1 MPATT
6 TNAIMTTT
14 PYSPLTYRYLSLQ
27 SVVAQA
33 YATARRHF
41 LNAFYS
47 SNTGSGHAPYPGDT
61 VMSIPW
67 LTRTLEAGGAIPKG
81 ATITSADFL
90 GLDGNRGLA
99 GVMTKIVVTYTL
111 SDNKDGKDDS
121 HQVHLI
127 MKRSADKR
135 MARLGS
141 IISGNAREVI
151 FYGSD
156 LAKELLPSTLLP
168 KIYYTHGS
176 IWLGEYVVVME
187 DIKKRRAEELAQDQT
202 NTSRK
207 PPVDVNFVFGN
218 QIWGLP
224 DSIDPTTL
232 PQSIDMLD
240 HMFLTAAEM
249 HAQHWNDKRLLELDW
264 LKTTGWYKGTNR
276 VGWEWSVQAGHFGW
290 EKGKAMSA
298 SGEFEVKYSDK
309 VVKVMDDA
317 FKRASW
323 DRLQKRLQDKSLP
336 FTLTHGDFH
345 AANTILDRSS
355 ATEPASIC
363 MYDWSEVCIWEPT
376 TDLGQTIISDVP
388 VSVFKTHAR
397 VALKKYWGR
406 LIELGAFEPEEYPF
420 ETCWRSFLR
429 GGIEK
434 WLWTFGIL
442 CSYPGMPAKAVQY
455 FHDQILAFIE
465 LAGDV
470 EDDFYEISTVVC
482 FAPPNRH

>member
-1 MPATT
+1 MASTATT
-6 TNAIMTTT
+6 LTTTATT
-14 PYSPLTYRYLSLQ
+14 PYSPLTFHLLSLQ
-27 SVVAQA
+27 SAVAQA
-33 YATARRHF
+33 YANARR
-41 LNAFYS
+41 LLLATFYS
-47 SNTGSGHAPYPGDT
+47 STAGSGHAPYPGDT
-61 VMSIPW
+61 EMSIPW
-67 LTRTLEAGGAIPKG
+67 LTATLQAKGGIPHG

-99 GVMTKIVVTYTL
+99 GVMTKILVTYTL
-111 SDNKDGKDDS
+111 PNSKDDT

-135 MARLGS
+135 SSRLGN
-141 IISGNAREVI
+141 IISGNSREVV

-156 LAKELLPSTLLP
+156 IAKDLLPSTILP

-187 DIKKRRAEELAQDQT
+187 DIKKRRAEELAQDT
-202 NTSRK
+202 NNNTSRK

-218 QIWGLP
+218 QIWGVP
-224 DSIDPTTL
+224 DSIDRASL
-232 PQSIDMLD
+232 PPSADMLD
-240 HMFLTAAEM
+240 QMFLTAAEM
-249 HAQHWNDKRLLELDW
+249 HAQHWNDQRLLKLDW
-264 LKTTGWYKGTNR
+264 LKSTGWYKGSNR
-276 VGWEWSVQAGHFGW
+276 VVWEWSLQAGAVSW

-298 SGEFEVKYSDK
+298 SGGFDVKYSDK
-309 VVKVMDDA
+309 FVKIMDSA

-323 DRLQKRLQDKSLP
+323 ERLQTRLQDKTIP

-345 AANTILDRSS
+345 AANMILDHSS
-355 ATEPASIC
+355 ATEAPSIC

-388 VSVFKTHAR
+388 VAVFKTHAR
-397 VALKKYWGR
+397 TALKKYWDR
-406 LIELGAFEPEEYPF
+406 LIELGAFKPETYPF
-420 ETCWRSFLR
+420 ETCWKSFLR

-442 CSYPGMPAKAVQY
+442 CSYPGMPANAVQY
-455 FHDQILAFIE
+455 FHDQMLAFIE

-470 EDDFYEISTVVC
+470 EEGFYDITTVVC
-482 FAPPNRH
+482 FSPPNMH